1 MRFLAI
7 TLGLLAS
14 LPVYAGKNGIPVGRT
29 GSFGEMSCSGS
40 GCHTSAP
47 LDPGPV
53 GVRID
58 VGPYVPGSVQEV
70 RVVLTN
76 PAAQAWGF
84 QLSARRADD
93 NSLPAGT
100 FEAVNNFVAVRC
112 SNGNFAPGDFAPCP
126 DGNPQYVS
134 QSSSGAELGGGG
146 AGQQA
151 FFFNW
156 SAPAEDVGEVIF
168 AASGLAA
175 NGDNG
180 TSSDRSATTTVR
192 SLFAPTNS
200 PSIGGVAGAAAPQRD
215 PRRLAPKQL
224 ASLFGS
230 NLNAPGVAVEVGVAD
245 FDVRGNVPAELSRM
259 SVVFRFPGV
268 ANERPGRILFV
279 NDTQVNFE
287 TPEFPPGADTAQVQ
301 AVINRGEG
309 NSEIRSA
316 AVTVDLAALAPGLFT
331 FGGGGRP
338 WPFGEGPAAAV
349 NGVTGQIIAPAEA
362 NFAGAVLARPG
373 DVILVFGTGFGSTTP
388 DFGPGELADLDPAN
402 LPLID
407 VHITVELDGVAL
419 PPEAV
424 LYAGAAPDLL
434 GMEQFNI
441 RLPDN
446 LAPGRYALTIRAG
459 NTVTQTEVFIEVGS

>member
-1 MRFLAI
+1 MRIFAI
-7 TLGLLAS
+7 LLGLCAVLPLAANDS
-14 LPVYAGKNGIPVGRT
+14 GLPVGRT
-29 GSFGEMSCSGS
+29 GGFGEGSCSGA
-40 GCHTSAP
+40 GCHSAQP
-47 LDPGPV
+47 LSLGEV

-58 VGPYVPGSVQEV
+58 VGPYVPGSTQRV
-70 RVVLTN
+70 RVLLEN
-76 PAAQAWGF
+76 PAAQRWGF
-84 QLSARRADD
+84 QLTARRADD

-100 FEAVNNFVAVRC
+100 FEAVNGFVAVRC
-112 SNGNFAPGDFAPCP
+112 PDGTFAPCAP
-126 DGNPQYVS
+126 GEPQYVGQTS
-134 QSSSGAELGGGG
+134 LGADLGGGGG

-156 SAPAEDVGEVIF
+156 IAPSEDVGEVIF

-175 NGDNG
+175 NGDEG
-180 TSSDRSATTTVR
+180 TASDASATTIVS

-245 FDVRGNVPAELSRM
+245 FDVRGNVPDELSRM

-316 AVTVDLAALAPGLFT
+316 AVTVNLAALAPGLFT

-362 NFAGAVLARPG
+362 AFPGAVLARPG
-373 DVILVFGTGFGSTTP
+373 DVILLFGTGFGATTP

-407 VHITVELDGVAL
+407 VNITVELDGVAL

-459 NTVTQTEVFIEVGS
+459 NTVTQAEVFIEIRS

>member
-1 MRFLAI
+1 MRIFAI
-7 TLGLLAS
+7 LLGLCAVFPLAANDS
-14 LPVYAGKNGIPVGRT
+14 GLPVGRT
-29 GSFGEMSCSGS
+29 GGFGEGSCSGT
-40 GCHTSAP
+40 GCHSAQP
-47 LDPGPV
+47 LSLGEV

-58 VGPYVPGSVQEV
+58 VGPYVPGSTQQV
-70 RVVLTN
+70 RVLLEN
-76 PAAQAWGF
+76 PAAQRWGF
-84 QLSARRADD
+84 QLTARRADD

-100 FEAVNNFVAVRC
+100 FEAVNGFVAVRC
-112 SNGNFAPGDFAPCP
+112 PDGTFAEVAPCAPGE
-126 DGNPQYVS
+126 PQYVGQTS
-134 QSSSGAELGGGG
+134 LGADLGGGGG

-156 SAPAEDVGEVIF
+156 IAPPEDVGEVIF

-175 NGDNG
+175 NGDEG
-180 TSSDRSATTTVR
+180 TASDASATTMVS

-373 DVILVFGTGFGSTTP
+373 DVILLFGTGFGATTP

-407 VHITVELDGVAL
+407 VNITVELDGVAL
-419 PPEAV
+419 PSEAV

-434 GMEQFNI
+434 GMEQVNI
-441 RLPDN
+441 
-446 LAPGRYALTIRAG
+446 
-459 NTVTQTEVFIEVGS
+459 